1 MKKIILSIFLI
12 FFSMKI
18 FSQKLPD
25 YYIVNKDTVGIILPV
40 EQVKRM
46 KNDLELKVLLED
58 MMVSCDSTINKL
70 VIVVDGYEKTI
81 VSLKATISKIDS
93 SDKNKQGVINSL
105 TNTLDLRKKDMYL
118 CDSISAKKDTVITN
132 SNIIISN
139 VKTQR
144 NWAYVSTATFL
155 ITTILLLLFH

>member
-12 FFSMKI
+12 FFSMEI

-46 KNDLELKVLLED
+46 KNDLELKSLLED
-58 MMVSCDSTINKL
+58 MMISCDSTINKL
-70 VIVVDGYEKTI
+70 VIVVDNYEKTI
-81 VSLKATISKIDS
+81 VSLKATIAKIDS

-105 TNTLDLRKKDMYL
+105 TKTLDLSKRDAYL
-118 CDSISAKKDTVITN
+118 CDYISAKKDTVITN

>member
-1 MKKIILSIFLI
+1 MKKLILSIFLI
-12 FFSMKI
+12 FLSMEI

-46 KNDLELKVLLED
+46 KNDLELKSLLED
-58 MMVSCDSTINKL
+58 MMISCDSTINKL
-70 VIVVDGYEKTI
+70 IIVVDGYEKTI

-105 TNTLDLRKKDMYL
+105 TNTLDLSKRDAYL

>member
-12 FFSMKI
+12 FFSMEI

-70 VIVVDGYEKTI
+70 IVVVDGYEKTI
-81 VSLKATISKIDS
+81 VSLKSTISKIDS
-93 SDKNKQGVINSL
+93 SDKNKQEVINSL
-105 TNTLDLRKKDMYL
+105 TNTLDLRKRDVYL
-118 CDSISAKKDTVITN
+118 CDSISTKKDTVISN

-139 VKTQR
+139 LKTQR
-144 NWAYVSTATFL
+144 NWAYVGTATFI

>member
-1 MKKIILSIFLI
+1 ME
-12 FFSMKI
+12 I

-46 KNDLELKVLLED
+46 KNDLELKSLLED
-58 MMVSCDSTINKL
+58 MMISCDSTINKL
-70 VIVVDGYEKTI
+70 VIVVDNYEKTI
-81 VSLKATISKIDS
+81 VSLKATIAKIDS

-105 TNTLDLRKKDMYL
+105 TKTLDLSKRDAYL
-118 CDSISAKKDTVITN
+118 CDYISAKKDTVITN

>member
-12 FFSMKI
+12 FFSMEI

-70 VIVVDGYEKTI
+70 IVVVDGYEKTI
-81 VSLKATISKIDS
+81 FSLKATISKIDS
-93 SDKNKQGVINSL
+93 SDKNKQEVINSL
-105 TNTLDLRKKDMYL
+105 TNTLDLRKRDAYL
-118 CDSISAKKDTVITN
+118 CDSISTKKDTVISN

-139 VKTQR
+139 LKTQR
-144 NWAYVSTATFL
+144 NWAYVGTATFI